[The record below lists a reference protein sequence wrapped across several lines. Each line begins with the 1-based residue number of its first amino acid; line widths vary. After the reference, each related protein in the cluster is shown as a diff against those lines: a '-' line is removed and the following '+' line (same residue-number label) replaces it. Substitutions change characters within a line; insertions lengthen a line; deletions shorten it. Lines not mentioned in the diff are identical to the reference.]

1 MNRTIRR
8 AAVFTLLLVAALLVR
23 ATWVQGV
30 RADAL
35 AHHDHNRRDL
45 IEAYAHPLGDIIV
58 AGEPVT
64 GSVRTDAGGLRYK
77 RGYTDGKLYAPVTGH
92 RTHFRGSSLL
102 EGVYH
107 DVLDGTGD
115 QVKSPLDVLTRNGS
129 LPGDVVTTIDPDVQR
144 AGYEALQ
151 GKTGAAVAV
160 DPETGRLLAVVSTPS
175 YDPSAISGSG
185 QDGVEAEQK
194 LQADDA
200 APMTNRALRRAYA
213 PGSTF
218 KLVVAVS
225 ALEHGL
231 YDDVDEPTDSPAP
244 YTLPHTA
251 TQLTNE
257 IKGAPCEDASIRVA
271 LQWSCNTVFAKMA
284 ADLGKD
290 AVRETAQK
298 LGFGDEKLDV
308 PVRAAESVYPTDMNP
323 AQTALTGIGQFE
335 VRATPLQMAMVSQA
349 IANGGVLVHPH
360 EVATVQ
366 DADGSVVED
375 HTDPDSRRVMSAD
388 TAAQLRDAMRTV
400 VEKGTGTNAQLPGL
414 TVGGKTGTAQHG
426 VHNSGE
432 PYAWFTSWA
441 QDGDGHRVA
450 VAVVVTHSD
459 TPRASISGN
468 GLAAPVAAD
477 MISAALGG

>member
-1 MNRTIRR
+1 
-8 AAVFTLLLVAALLVR
+8 
-23 ATWVQGV
+23 V
-30 RADAL
+30 RADEL
-35 AHHDHNRRDL
+35 AQHDHNRRDL
-45 IEAYAHPLGDIIV
+45 IEAYSRPLGDIIV

-64 GSVRTDAGGLRYK
+64 GSVRTDDGGLRY
-77 RGYTDGKLYAPVTGH
+77 RRSYTDGKLYAPVTGY

-115 QVKSPLDVLTRNGS
+115 EVKSPLDLLTRSGPE
-129 LPGDVVTTIDPDVQR
+129 PGDVVTTIDPDVQR

-160 DPETGRLLAVVSTPS
+160 DPQTGRLLAVVSTPS
-175 YDPSAISGSG
+175 YDPSKISGSSQAG
-185 QDGVEAEQK
+185 AEAEQR
-194 LQADDA
+194 LRADDSE
-200 APMTNRALRRAYA
+200 PMKNRALRGTYA

-225 ALEHGL
+225 ALENGL

-244 YTLPHTA
+244 YTLPHTS
-251 TQLTNE
+251 TRLTNE
-257 IKGAPCEDASIRVA
+257 IKGAPCENASIRVA

-284 ADLGKD
+284 VDLGQD
-290 AVRETAQK
+290 TLRATAEK
-298 LGFGDEKLDV
+298 LGFDDDRLDV
-308 PVRAAESVYPTDMNP
+308 PVRAAQSVYPTDLNP
-323 AQTALTGIGQFE
+323 SQTALTGIGQFE

-360 EVATVQ
+360 EVATVRA
-366 DADGSVVED
+366 ADGSVIED
-375 HTDPDSRRVMSAD
+375 HTDPGSRRVMSAD
-388 TAAQLRDAMRTV
+388 TAAQLRDANPTHHHHP
-400 VEKGTGTNAQLPGL
+400 TPTNPQHPPHTHRA
-414 TVGGKTGTAQHG
+414 KTGTAQHG

-441 QDGDGHRVA
+441 QDGDGHQVA

-459 TPRASISGN
+459 TPRDRISGN